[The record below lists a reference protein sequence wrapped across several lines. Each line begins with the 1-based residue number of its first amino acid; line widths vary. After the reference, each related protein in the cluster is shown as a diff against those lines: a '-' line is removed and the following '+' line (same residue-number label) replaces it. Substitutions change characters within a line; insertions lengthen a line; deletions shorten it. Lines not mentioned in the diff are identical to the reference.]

1 MDAKEQ
7 LQRLLRIQELALEMQ
22 AARSIVA
29 KTPARIEEIEGRFRE
44 RNAEYVA
51 MMQRH
56 EELEKDQRD
65 RTDEL
70 SVLEQTFKKYMDNLM
85 QVKNQ
90 REYAAMLKE
99 IDTVKSQS
107 SSHEDAVLRDMEEI
121 EKLKTD
127 LDARASHIREERVVV
142 ERERAQVD
150 ADAAAARE
158 QITRCETERSRIES
172 ELPGDL
178 VDNVRRVEEMRQG
191 IFLVKSDKELC
202 QACFVRVRPQA
213 YQEIRQGVRIHTCSS
228 CRRYLYYEPAL
239 RPPVAADVPPVE
251 AGSAGIEAT
260 NGGAA

>member
-1 MDAKEQ
+1 MDAKAQ
-7 LQRLLRIQELALEMQ
+7 LQRLLRIQELALEIQ

-51 MMQRH
+51 MTGRH

-65 RTDEL
+65 RTGEL
-70 SVLEQTFKKYMDNLM
+70 AVLEQSLKKYMEDLM
-85 QVKNQ
+85 NVKNQ

-99 IDTVKSQS
+99 IDTVKSQTS
-107 SSHEDAVLRDMEEI
+107 AHEDAVLANMEEI

-127 LDARASHIREERVVV
+127 LLALASHIREERVIV
-142 ERERAQVD
+142 EKECVQVE
-150 ADAAAARE
+150 ADASAARE
-158 QITRCETERSRIES
+158 QVARCESERSRIES

-178 VDNVRRVEEMRQG
+178 VDNLRRVEEMRQG
-191 IFLVKSDKELC
+191 IFLVKADKELC

-239 RPPVAADVPPVE
+239 RPVAADVPPVE